1 MKFLGTPS
9 PDTSRQMALVLN
21 FDNQTENHMKTTF
34 LAVSLAL
41 SVTALPPAMAAD
53 AQDAPGDAQET
64 TSTTAATH
72 NGRGKV
78 VSVDNQA
85 GTVKLTHDPIKS
97 LKWPKMTM
105 DFKARDPAMLKDLKP
120 GTQVDFELVKTG
132 GGYHIMKISPS
143 AN

>member
-1 MKFLGTPS
+1 
-9 PDTSRQMALVLN
+9 MAFGSLSTFYNL
-21 FDNQTENHMKTTF
+21 TEIIMKTVF

-41 SVTALPPAMAAD
+41 TVAALPAMAAD
-53 AQDAPGDAQET
+53 EQKPHGDGHKMESGSEAMH
-64 TSTTAATH
+64 A
-72 NGRGKV
+72 GRGKV
-78 VSVDNQA
+78 VSVDAVA

-105 DFKARDPAMLKDLKP
+105 DFKAHDPAMLKDLKP
-120 GTQVDFELVKTG
+120 GAVVDFELMKMG